1 MKPSLGRYVRGQ
13 EGYTLVELIVASA
26 IGLAVMTGLTSV
38 VLTSWRASVIATN
51 RIEAG
56 SEIRNFQLT
65 AYDDFAGS
73 SVPGPSSCVNS
84 PCTQPIVLSGVRVN
98 GAPYQVTYS
107 WDGTAVLN
115 RQLQGQPNPQH
126 VALDV
131 TGFSWYVDS
140 PPTGHPTVVVNLT
153 VTIGNPSGL
162 TYSESQ
168 TLRFYP
174 RLT

>member
-1 MKPSLGRYVRGQ
+1 MTPRVGRYVRGQ

-26 IGLAVMTGLTSV
+26 IGLAIMTGLTSV
-38 VLTSWRASVIATN
+38 VLTSWRASVIATS

-56 SEIRNFQLT
+56 SEIRNFQLA

-73 SVPGPSSCVNS
+73 AVPGPSSCVNN

-98 GAPYQVTYS
+98 DTPYQVTYS
-107 WDGTAVLN
+107 WDGAAILD
-115 RQLQGQPNPQH
+115 RQVAGNPAQH
-126 VALDV
+126 TALDV
-131 TGFSWYVDS
+131 TSFSWYVDS
-140 PPTGHPTVVVNLT
+140 TTGHPTVVVNLT
-153 VTIGNPSGL
+153 VKVQ

-168 TLRFYP
+168 TMRFYP

>member
-1 MKPSLGRYVRGQ
+1 MGRYVRGQ
-13 EGYTLVELIVASA
+13 EGYTLIELIVASA
-26 IGLAVMTGLTSV
+26 IGLFIMTGLTSV

-56 SEIRNFQLT
+56 SEIRNFQLA

-73 SVPGPSSCVNS
+73 AVPGPSSCVNN
-84 PCTQPIVLSGVRVN
+84 PCTQPIVLSGVQVN
-98 GAPYQVTYS
+98 NVPYQVTYS
-107 WDGTAVLN
+107 WDGTAILD
-115 RQLQGQPNPQH
+115 RQLNSDPAQH
-126 VALDV
+126 TALNV
-131 TGFSWYVDS
+131 TAFTWYVDTS
-140 PPTGHPTVVVNLT
+140 TAHPTVVVNLT
-153 VTIGNPSGL
+153 VTIGNPSGM